1 MTINLN
7 QLTMNAVQ
15 EGLINKDDLLY
26 SLMQVIGPSDLRDII
41 EANDWNNR
49 LDSELPKYKSKAL
62 TVEELDS
69 TIDNPTDDDKDNDK
83 LITMTDKIALDKFIR
98 STR

>member
-1 MTINLN
+1 
-7 QLTMNAVQ
+7 MNAVK

-26 SLMQVIGPSDLRDII
+26 SLM
-41 EANDWNNR
+41 R